1 MLKRTRKCWRAV
13 MNLHNTVK
21 QLIIVWTLMG
31 FFSGLS
37 GKDPLSALTIQSLFL
52 FIFYAREQW
61 KLENEKIQTDTED
74 IRSLNVRRKQGGIY
88 IRLVNKPVIN
98 SNKLTNEHLKFR
110 TAKFL
115 KPTFFSISFS
125 DWTSIMDIR
134 FLSPVPVVTC
144 LSSPV
149 VFSKFS
155 ARIWFTEKHGQLDKM
170 TGWY

>member
-1 MLKRTRKCWRAV
+1 MDLDWIWIWTWAWQYYIDTANYNLGIGILFGLVRVAGRIHSLYKC
-13 MNLHNTVK
+13 
-21 QLIIVWTLMG
+21 
-31 FFSGLS
+31 
-37 GKDPLSALTIQSLFL
+37 LFL

-61 KLENEKIQTDTED
+61 KPENEKIQTDTED

-110 TAKFL
+110 TAIFL

-125 DWTSIMDIR
+125 DWTSIMEIR